1 MNINI
6 DYSKREPI
14 YEQIVKE
21 VEKQITLGILE
32 PGYQV
37 PSVRALAYDLGINPN
52 TVKKAYDILEEN
64 GLIISKSTKGTFI
77 SDNIKKAKEL
87 KIEELIER
95 LNEIKKELE
104 NKIISF
110 QVKTGVQDKVFGK
123 VSTKQ
128 ISEKLK
134 KMGYSVDKKCIKLDN
149 DLDVLGIHEVEV
161 VLHKKV
167 IFKIRVN
174 LQK

>member
-21 VEKQITLGILE
+21 IERQITLGILE
-32 PGYQV
+32 KDYQI

-77 SDNIKKAKEL
+77 GDNIEKAK
-87 KIEELIER
+87 
-95 LNEIKKELE
+95 EIKKEELLKKLNEIAKELE
-104 NKIISF
+104 NYGLTKEEII
-110 QVKTGVQDKVFGK
+110 KRMK
-123 VSTKQ
+123 
-128 ISEKLK
+128 
-134 KMGYSVDKKCIKLDN
+134 
-149 DLDVLGIHEVEV
+149 
-161 VLHKKV
+161 
-167 IFKIRVN
+167 
-174 LQK
+174 